1 MEQAITNSSKVY
13 VESDYKTIDSRI
25 KAFCADHCEG
35 QILTEI
41 VKDEQGH
48 VIFKAHAVVNG
59 VIRGTGHAHELEGS
73 SNINNT
79 SHYEACETTAVGRAL
94 AFSGYCNAGSLTSYE
109 EVENAKLQQ
118 SQINAHKQTLEVA
131 TTYISKAFHRAI
143 DNKDEEQ
150 IEECQ
155 IAMRG
160 NDKLRER
167 VNATLSDAHKVFL
180 IARGKKMR
188 DEREA
193 RFAEKQANT
202 IDRRHAIEQKYGRKH

>member
-109 EVENAKLQQ
+109 EAENAKLQQ
-118 SQINAHKQTLEVA
+118 SQINTHKQTLEVA
-131 TTYISKAFHRAI
+131 TTYISKAFHQAI
-143 DNKDEEQ
+143 NDENEEQ

-160 NDKLRER
+160 NDKLREG
-167 VNATLSDAHKVFL
+167 VNETLSDAHKVFL
-180 IARGKKMR
+180 ISRVKKMR
-188 DEREA
+188 DERKA
-193 RFAEKQANT
+193 RNEK
-202 IDRRHAIEQKYGRKH
+202 RRADIIESRHIIEQKYGRKH

>member
-1 MEQAITNSSKVY
+1 MEEAIKNLPKTYIVTNFKN
-13 VESDYKTIDSRI
+13 IDSRI
-25 KAFCADHCEG
+25 KAFCSDHSEG

-48 VIFKAHAVVNG
+48 VIFKAHAVVDG

-94 AFSGYCNAGSLTSYE
+94 AFLGYSSDSTLASYE
-109 EVENAKLQQ
+109 EIENAKLQQ
-118 SQINAHKQTLEVA
+118 SQISTHKQTLEVA
-131 TTYISKAFHRAI
+131 TTYISKALHRAI
-143 DNKDEEQ
+143 DKKNEVQ

-160 NDKLRER
+160 NDKLREG

-188 DEREA
+188 DDREA
-193 RFAEKQANT
+193 RFAEKQANS